1 MLNDGAYVK
10 KKITTNYKNN
20 ANFFFLNLYNFF
32 SSFVYF
38 SLKIM
43 SVFNVWYLCWLP
55 LLKPGSESFYL
66 SLLFFKLW
74 EKENDN
80 ECIKCIKLM

>member
-1 MLNDGAYVK
+1 MLNGGAYVK

-20 ANFFFLNLYNFF
+20 AIFFFSICTIFF
-32 SSFVYF
+32 SFVYF

>member
-1 MLNDGAYVK
+1 
-10 KKITTNYKNN
+10 
-20 ANFFFLNLYNFF
+20 
-32 SSFVYF
+32 
-38 SLKIM
+38 M

-74 EKENDN
+74 EKENENDN

>member
-1 MLNDGAYVK
+1 MQL
-10 KKITTNYKNN
+10 
-20 ANFFFLNLYNFF
+20 FFFFF
-32 SSFVYF
+32 QFVQFFFGFVYF

-43 SVFNVWYLCWLP
+43 SVFNVWYLCRLP
-55 LLKPGSESFYL
+55 LLKLGSESFYL